1 MEYTVAFTFTTNAS
15 TDTLV
20 AQLMFNGGNV
30 ISLSS
35 NKQIQVQS
43 PVAAWAAPL
52 SSLIVAQPANNQQPV
67 IALDAVTN
75 KSGNQQCVSVI
86 VPIKPG
92 GPNLTGNYPF
102 SGVEVILQYQF
113 LGYSST
119 GAIRVGDFSIPF
131 PMS

>member
-1 MEYTVAFTFTTNAS
+1 MEYTVAFTFTTNGP

-30 ISLSS
+30 ITLSS
-35 NKQIQVQS
+35 NQQIQVQS
-43 PVAAWAAPL
+43 PVASWAAPL
-52 SSLIVAQPANNQQPV
+52 NSFFVAQPANAQQPS
-67 IALDAVTN
+67 IALAAVTN
-75 KSGNQQCVSVI
+75 TSGNQQCVKVI

-102 SGVEVILQYQF
+102 SGVEVNLQYQF
-113 LGYSST
+113 IGYPST

-131 PMS
+131 PLS